1 MDIKTVIIG
10 VLVLALAGVGGWAVA
25 PKEAAPE
32 DKDIAGSDAVVNSNY
47 LNVGGVVTYFFRD
60 DELTAA
66 TTTPLAI
73 QAPSATSTLMIGSG
87 CHFTVSSTS
96 AKAIRFAKA
105 TSPNATTTFLFGA
118 NTAANARA
126 DVVATTT
133 TDSFVFGPNT
143 WLVMSMVGGTGVD
156 SPSGLCH
163 ARFVVL

>member
-10 VLVLALAGVGGWAVA
+10 VLALALAGVGGWAVSQ
-25 PKEAAPE
+25 KDSVSE
-32 DKDIAGSDAVVNSNY
+32 DTNVAGSDAVVNSNY

-73 QAPSATSTLMIGSG
+73 QAPSATSTLMLGSG
-87 CHFTVSSTS
+87 CYFSTSSTS
-96 AKAIRFAKA
+96 AKAVRFAKA

-118 NTAANARA
+118 NVAANAKA
-126 DVVATTT
+126 DISATTT
-133 TDSFVFGPNT
+133 TDNFVFAPNT
-143 WLVMSMVGGTGVD
+143 WLVMSMVGGSGVD
-156 SPSGLCH
+156 SPAGLCH